1 MTPDDDLDELL
12 RHRFAGVRDAD
23 ARRAPAFGEMV
34 ARARAAI
41 PAEPV
46 VPIEVRSPATR
57 SPIAPIAPAAP
68 QRRSPWRWVAAAAPL
83 AVAAPLARGW
93 LAPRPAAPREFD
105 RQGSEWSRTERA
117 LNAPTD
123 GLLAVPGSEY
133 LRRLPALGSGA
144 GATRRPS

>member
-1 MTPDDDLDELL
+1 MTPDDELDELL

-46 VPIEVRSPATR
+46 VPMDVPNSVTR
-57 SPIAPIAPAAP
+57 SPIVPAAP
-68 QRRSPWRWVAAAAPL
+68 RRRSPWRWVAAAAPL
-83 AVAAPLARGW
+83 AVAAGLAGIW
-93 LAPRPAAPREFD
+93 LAPSRAADREFE
-105 RQGSEWSRTERA
+105 RLVSEWSRTERA